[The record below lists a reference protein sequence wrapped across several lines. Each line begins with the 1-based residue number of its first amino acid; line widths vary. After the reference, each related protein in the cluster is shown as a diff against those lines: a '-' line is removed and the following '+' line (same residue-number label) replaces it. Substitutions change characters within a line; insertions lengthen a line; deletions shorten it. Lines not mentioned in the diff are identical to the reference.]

1 MHHASR
7 AAIAAAALLVL
18 AACGSE
24 PSDEAQQEAASAGEI
39 SADAVRL
46 NGEGLSAGGEKFFF
60 NAGRSEVG
68 TALENVLG
76 EPARSATN
84 TECDEGPIDFVDYD
98 GGLTLHFTDGSL
110 VGWNW
115 HLPYEGDGPI
125 SEDVAVAGDMTLGLS
140 RAAIAGREDFELLE
154 DSTLGEEFRLGGGAG
169 KVGGFIEDGE
179 VAALFAG
186 TQCFIRGNAAAQ

>member
-1 MHHASR
+1 MRHTPKST
-7 AAIAAAALLVL
+7 IAAAALLAL

-24 PSDEAQQEAASAGEI
+24 PEEQAIEDAAPAEDV
-39 SADAVRL
+39 AEDAVRL
-46 NGEGLSAGGEKFFF
+46 NGEGLSAGGERFFF
-60 NAGRSEVG
+60 NAGRDEVE
-68 TALENVLG
+68 TALEKVLG

-84 TECDEGPIDFVDYD
+84 TECDEGPINFVDYD

-125 SEDVAVAGDMTLGLS
+125 SEDVAVAGDMTLGVP
-140 RAAIAGREDFELLE
+140 RAAVEGREGFELLE
-154 DSTLGEEFRLGGGAG
+154 DSTLGEEFRFGDGVGE
-169 KVGGFIEDGE
+169 VGGFIEDDE

-186 TQCFIRGNAAAQ
+186 TQCFIRGNAASE